1 MSSWPLHSLRG
12 TRGGG
17 EVANGCRAHVAAAA
31 ALHPGRAWCGDVD
44 AEAEKD
50 ADLRNRIMDAAR
62 IQTGEDERN
71 FFTEDVGTDTVVG
84 GRWVINR
91 IPIPV
96 EKFMKETGR
105 FPSAMEVTMLPANMG
120 GGQVVMCSSDDPA
133 HAPPAGALQAGEP
146 SSDGG
151 KLQRQGGPSRA
162 GAGPSNLG

>member
-1 MSSWPLHSLRG
+1 MASWPLHSLRG

-17 EVANGCRAHVAAAA
+17 EFANGCRARVAAAA

-50 ADLRNRIMDAAR
+50 ADLRNRILKAAR

-96 EKFMKETGR
+96 EKFLKETGR
-105 FPSAMEVTMLPANMG
+105 FPSAMEVTTLPANMG

-133 HAPPAGALQAGEP
+133 HAPRLELFKQVSLRVTEANFR
-146 SSDGG
+146 G
-151 KLQRQGGPSRA
+151 KEDQVEQGQGRA
-162 GAGPSNLG
+162 ILG

>member
-1 MSSWPLHSLRG
+1 MFEAHRADHPASGGGCGGAPGPAANSELAICPVGRCIVCG
-12 TRGGG
+12 APAEGG

-31 ALHPGRAWCGDVD
+31 ALHPGRAWRGDVD

-50 ADLRNRIMDAAR
+50 ADLRNRILKAAR

-96 EKFMKETGR
+96 EKFLKETGR
-105 FPSAMEVTMLPANMG
+105 FPSAM
-120 GGQVVMCSSDDPA
+120 
-133 HAPPAGALQAGEP
+133 
-146 SSDGG
+146 
-151 KLQRQGGPSRA
+151 
-162 GAGPSNLG
+162 